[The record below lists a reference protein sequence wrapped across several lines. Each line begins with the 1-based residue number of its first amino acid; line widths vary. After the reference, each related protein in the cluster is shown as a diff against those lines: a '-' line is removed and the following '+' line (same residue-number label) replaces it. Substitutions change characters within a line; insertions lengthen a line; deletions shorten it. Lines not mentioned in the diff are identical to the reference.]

1 MYGSK
6 MAQSAWSGTKNIAG
20 GVWDATLPAREMA
33 GSAASAASGKL
44 EQLKKDYMS
53 LGLPMKIAIPAGTA
67 TAIAAVGYG
76 ISQMGGGQEEGGRG
90 PSDRDMARV
99 SQINRQA
106 AQAPSVHNSYKGPS
120 PSAND
125 AYSNLSALALAEER
139 VRISKKTAPGK
150 EEEAINKLRQEY
162 DLLRGYGKSLG
173 GLYSDE

>member
-6 MAQSAWSGTKNIAG
+6 MAQSAWSGTKSIAG
-20 GVWDATLPAREMA
+20 DMWGGTLPVREMA
-33 GSAASAASGKL
+33 GSAVSAASEKL

-67 TAIAAVGYG
+67 TTIAAVGYG
-76 ISQMGGGQEEGGRG
+76 VSQMGDGQEEGGRG

-106 AQAPSVHNSYKGPS
+106 VQAPSVHNSYKGPA

-139 VRISKKTAPGK
+139 VRVSKRTAPGK
-150 EEEAINKLRQEY
+150 EEEAINKLKQEY
-162 DLLRGYGKSLG
+162 DLLRGYGQSLG
-173 GLYSDE
+173 GLYGDE